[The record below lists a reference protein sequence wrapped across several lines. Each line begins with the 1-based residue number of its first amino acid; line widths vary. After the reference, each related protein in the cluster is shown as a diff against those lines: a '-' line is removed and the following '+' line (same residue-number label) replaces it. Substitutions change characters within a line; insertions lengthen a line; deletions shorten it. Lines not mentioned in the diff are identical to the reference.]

1 MGIFWD
7 DSVERFLILIRAWM
21 VLSTVLSPAL
31 TAIAVS
37 SSNAQDSLHHE
48 VLTTWTTDQGLPQ
61 NFVRA
66 IAQTSDGFLWVGTM
80 NGLVRFDGVRFRG
93 FSTDGP
99 AELQESISGL
109 APDAADG
116 LWIATARGLLH
127 YRNHEFKPIPIGNE
141 QHLRI
146 DAMARGRDG
155 EVWIYANSQLFKTH
169 GDMVQARLLP
179 PKASALRD
187 LAEDTG
193 HALWIADGAQ
203 VFALK
208 DNAVSA
214 SYQLSGARVVYAD
227 DLGSVFA
234 GDGHRL
240 YRFDGQGFVR
250 VNEPGLGNFVSVMVD
265 HQRRLWMASG
275 GLHGVSRKSGNTKET
290 LTAADG
296 LASDDV
302 RVIFEDRNHDIWLG
316 SISGLQR
323 LHQGIFTTYTASDGL
338 GVERS
343 QVDTV
348 FQQKN
353 GTIWA
358 GTLSSGI
365 AKMESGRWRLY
376 GRQEGLPPGQVRGF
390 AEDGAMP
397 AIAISDYGI
406 FAAQS
411 AMKGKIFARIPA
423 APQEYISTP
432 VRTEDGGLWFSVPH
446 RGLFRLK
453 NRELRQFGA
462 KEGIADNTIWS
473 LTLDGNGVLWV
484 GAGNQL
490 LRWSNPRF
498 ESILTTPGQVLCV
511 TWPRSGGAV
520 LGMLNGL
527 LLRENRYSRVLTQT
541 EGLPGNGVLDVIEDD
556 RENLW
561 IATTR
566 AIARLSREQWTAFAE
581 GRSNHVEPVIY
592 TAADGLRS
600 NAVLPLNKVT
610 AMRAQDG
617 SLWFATARG
626 LSFAN
631 ATIASEPAVTAV
643 LDSIVVDDKEKSAR
657 NLEVAPG
664 QHRIT
669 FIYTTP
675 PTVAAD
681 QMRFRYRLRGWD
693 TNWIDAGT
701 KREVSYTALRPGSY
715 SFEVMAIN
723 REGASS
729 AASAVVSVRIQ
740 PYFWQT
746 TWFLVLAICAVAA
759 ILVEITRR
767 RTRVSAERLSLRFQE
782 RVAERERIAYQIHD
796 TVIQDMIGAALQLEL
811 LGFQIADQPAKAES
825 LLGSLAERMRE
836 TIARSRNMVWSLHST
851 AVVQYSLVEVLRH
864 AEAEFRLGVLPEF
877 SLTSVGEARHV
888 HPLVRDEVYRICRE
902 ALANAFRHSN
912 AKSVQVTVRFIPDTL
927 EVEICDDGDGMD
939 EGTVQHGRA
948 GHFGLPGMQA
958 HAQRIG
964 AQIAIKS
971 ALGQGTRI
979 SLRVTTRA
987 SLWQRLWSHLP
998 MALDRERTLDGTE
1011 RDVIVNDDNE

>member
-1 MGIFWD
+1 MRG
-7 DSVERFLILIRAWM
+7 RG
-21 VLSTVLSPAL
+21 VLSTVLLLAMPVV
-31 TAIAVS
+31 AVS
-37 SSNAQDSLHHE
+37 PPRVQDSLHHE

-99 AELQESISGL
+99 AELQENISGL

-116 LWIATARGLLH
+116 LWIATARGLFH
-127 YRNHEFKPIPIGNE
+127 YRDHEFRPIKIGNE
-141 QHLRI
+141 QHQRV
-146 DAMARGRDG
+146 DAMACGRDG
-155 EVWIYANSQLFKTH
+155 EVWVYVNSQLFRTH

-179 PKASALRD
+179 SKADTLRD
-187 LAEDTG
+187 FAEDTG
-193 HALWIADGAQ
+193 HTLWIADGVQ

-208 DNAVSA
+208 DHGATEG
-214 SYQLSGARVVYAD
+214 YQLPGARIVYAD
-227 DLGSVFA
+227 DFGNVFA

-240 YRFDGQGFVR
+240 YRFDGRGFVR
-250 VNEPGLGNFVSVMVD
+250 VNDPGLGNFVSVMID

-275 GLHGVSRKSGNTKET
+275 GLHGLSRKSGDTKET

-302 RVIFEDRNHDIWLG
+302 RVIFEDRSHDIWLG

-323 LHQGIFTTYTASDGL
+323 LHRGVFTTYTASDGL
-338 GVERS
+338 GGERS

-348 FQQKN
+348 FQQKS

-365 AKMESGRWRLY
+365 AKMESERWRQY
-376 GRQEGLPPGQVRGF
+376 GVRDGLPAGQVRGF
-390 AEDGAMP
+390 AEDGPLP

-411 AMKGKIFARIPA
+411 AKKGKTFARLPA
-423 APQEYISTP
+423 APREYISTP

-446 RGLFRLK
+446 RGLFRLENK
-453 NRELRQFGA
+453 RLRQFGA
-462 KEGIADNTIWS
+462 KEGVADNSIWS
-473 LTLDGNGVLWV
+473 LTMDGNGALWV

-490 LRWSNPRF
+490 LRWTGTRF
-498 ESILTTPGQVLCV
+498 EGVLTVPGQVYCV
-511 TWPRSGGAV
+511 AWPRSGGVV
-520 LGMLNGL
+520 LGMSSGL
-527 LLRENRYSRVLTQT
+527 QLREKSFSRVLTQA
-541 EGLPGNGVLDVIEDD
+541 EGLPGNGVLDVLEDGQ
-556 RENLW
+556 ENLW

-566 AIARLSREQWTAFAE
+566 AIARLSHAQWIAFAE
-581 GRSNHVEPVIY
+581 GTVDHVEPVVY
-592 TAADGLRS
+592 TATDGLKS
-600 NAVLPLNKVT
+600 NAVLPLNEVT
-610 AMRAQDG
+610 AMRAQNG

-631 ATIASEPAVTAV
+631 ANMTSEPAVMAV
-643 LDSIVVDDKEKSAR
+643 LDSIVVDDREKPAR
-657 NLEVAPG
+657 NIEVAPG

-669 FIYTTP
+669 FVYTTP
-675 PTVAAD
+675 STIGAD

-715 SFEVMAIN
+715 SFEVLAIN
-723 REGASS
+723 REGSASP
-729 AASAVVSVRIQ
+729 ASAIVSIRIQ

-746 TWFLVLAICAVAA
+746 TWFMVMAICAIAV

-767 RTRVSAERLSLRFQE
+767 RTRVRAERLSLRFQE

-811 LGFQIADQPAKAES
+811 LGFQIADQPTKAES

-877 SLTSVGEARHV
+877 TLTSVGEARHV

-902 ALANAFRHSN
+902 ALANAFRHAN

-939 EGTVQHGRA
+939 EVTVRHGRA

-964 AQIAIKS
+964 AQIAIES
-971 ALGQGTRI
+971 APGQGTRI
-979 SLRVTTRA
+979 VLKVTTRV
-987 SLWQRLWSHLP
+987 SLWQRLWNYVP
-998 MALDRERTLDGTE
+998 MTRDRERALDATE
-1011 RDVIVNDDNE
+1011 RDRIVSDGNE

>member
-1 MGIFWD
+1 M
-7 DSVERFLILIRAWM
+7 EHLM
-21 VLSTVLSPAL
+21 VLLRNWIVLIAAL
-31 TAIAVS
+31 SLPGTAVAVGS
-37 SSNAQDSLHHE
+37 SDVDDLLHHE

-93 FSTDGP
+93 FSADGP
-99 AELQESISGL
+99 AELQENISGL
-109 APDAADG
+109 TPDAGDG
-116 LWIATARGLLH
+116 LWIAAARGLFH
-127 YRNHEFKPIPIGNE
+127 YRNHEFKPIAIGSE
-141 QHLRI
+141 HQVRV
-146 DAMARGRDG
+146 DAMARGQDG
-155 EVWIYANSQLFKTH
+155 EVWIYANSKLFRTH
-169 GDMVQARLLP
+169 GDTVQAKLLP
-179 PKASALRD
+179 SNASALRD
-187 LAEDTG
+187 FAEDTG
-193 HALWIADGAQ
+193 HTLWIADGAQ
-203 VFALK
+203 VFALR
-208 DNAVSA
+208 DHGTTE
-214 SYQLSGARVVYAD
+214 SYQLRGARIVYAD
-227 DLGSVFA
+227 DFGNIFA

-240 YRFDGQGFVR
+240 YRFDERGFVLI
-250 VNEPGLGNFVSVMVD
+250 NDPGLGNFVSVMVD

-275 GLHGVSRKSGNTKET
+275 GLHGLSRKSGDTKET

-302 RVIFEDRNHDIWLG
+302 RVIFEDRSHDIWLG

-323 LHQGIFTTYTASDGL
+323 LHRGVFTTYTASDGL
-338 GVERS
+338 GGERS

-358 GTLSSGI
+358 GTLSSGV
-365 AKMESGRWRLY
+365 AKMENGRWRQY
-376 GRQEGLPPGQVRGF
+376 GVRDGLPAGQVRGF
-390 AEDGAMP
+390 AEDGPMP

-411 AMKGKIFARIPA
+411 ARKEKTFARLPA
-423 APQEYISTP
+423 APQEYIGTP
-432 VRTEDGGLWFSVPH
+432 IRTQDGGLWFSVAH
-446 RGLFRLK
+446 RGLFRLENK
-453 NRELRQFGA
+453 KLRQFGA
-462 KEGIADNTIWS
+462 KEGITDNSVWS
-473 LTLDGNGVLWV
+473 LTVDANGVLWA
-484 GAGNQL
+484 GAGDQL
-490 LRWSNPRF
+490 LRWTGARF
-498 ESILTTPGQVLCV
+498 ESVLTVPGQVLCV
-511 TWPRSGGAV
+511 AWPRFGGVA

-527 LLRENRYSRVLTQT
+527 QLRVNGFSRVLTQA
-541 EGLPGNGVLDVIEDD
+541 EGLPGNGVLDVAEDD

-566 AIARLSREQWTAFAE
+566 AIARLSREQWLAFAE
-581 GRSNHVEPVIY
+581 GKVDHVEPVVY
-592 TAADGLRS
+592 TAADGLKS
-600 NAVLPLNKVT
+600 NAVLPLNEVT
-610 AMRAQDG
+610 AMRAQNG

-631 ATIASEPAVTAV
+631 ANMTEEPVVMAV
-643 LDSIVVDDKEKSAR
+643 LDSIAVDDREKSAR
-657 NLEVAPG
+657 NIEVAPG

-675 PTVAAD
+675 PTVGAD

-715 SFEVMAIN
+715 FFEVIAIN
-723 REGASS
+723 REGTAG
-729 AASAVVSVRIQ
+729 AASAIVSMRIQ

-746 TWFLVLAICAVAA
+746 TWFMILAICAIAV

-767 RTRVSAERLSLRFQE
+767 QTRVRAERLSLRFQE

-811 LGFQIADQPAKAES
+811 LGFQIADQPTKAES

-877 SLTSVGEARHV
+877 TLMSVGEARHV

-939 EGTVQHGRA
+939 ETTIRHGRP

-964 AQIAIKS
+964 AQIAIES
-971 ALGQGTRI
+971 APGQGTRI
-979 SLRVTTRA
+979 SLKVTTRV
-987 SLWQRLWSHLP
+987 SLWQRLWNHVP
-998 MALDRERTLDGTE
+998 MTRDRERALDATE
-1011 RDVIVNDDNE
+1011 RDGIVSDSNE